1 MEVQI
6 QQSLQQFV
14 DVQSVDLNQV
24 SRFTPADFRT
34 GIQWLLANDK
44 VELAQALADAGLSL
58 HPESEDVLAIAG
70 LLAAAQQ
77 DWPLTI
83 ELLQD
88 LCKVQQNQVQPMTYQ
103 MLARAFFCNMDLP
116 QARLVLSEGLRAWP
130 ADPTLLRELLGMA
143 ESTHHLPVSAQSN

>member
-1 MEVQI
+1 MQVQI

-14 DVQSVDLNQV
+14 DVESVDLDEV

-34 GIQWLLANDK
+34 GIQWLLAHDK

-58 HPESEDVLAIAG
+58 HPDSEDVLAIAG

-88 LCKVQQNQVQPMTYQ
+88 LRKVQQDQVQPMTYQ
-103 MLARAFFCNMDLP
+103 MLARALFCNMELP
-116 QARLVLSEGLRAWP
+116 QARWVLEEGLRAWP
-130 ADPTLLRELLGMA
+130 ADPSLLQELLGMS
-143 ESTHHLPVSAQSN
+143 ESTHHLPVSAQNN

>member
-1 MEVQI
+1 MQVQI
-6 QQSLQQFV
+6 QQRLQLFV
-14 DVQSVDLNQV
+14 DVESVDLNAV

-34 GIQWLLANDK
+34 GIQWLLAQDK
-44 VELAQALADAGLSL
+44 IELAQALADAGLSL

-88 LCKVQQNQVQPMTYQ
+88 LRKVQQNQVQPMTYQ
-103 MLARAFFCNMDLP
+103 MLARALFCNMDLP
-116 QARLVLSEGLRAWP
+116 QARLVLDQGLRAWP
-130 ADPTLLRELLGMA
+130 ADPSLMQELLGMSD
-143 ESTHHLPVSAQSN
+143 STHHLTASAQSN

>member
-1 MEVQI
+1 MQVQI

-14 DVQSVDLNQV
+14 DVESLDLDKV

-34 GIQWLLANDK
+34 GIQWLLVHDK

-58 HPESEDVLAIAG
+58 HPDSEDVLAIAG

-88 LCKVQQNQVQPMTYQ
+88 LRKVQQDQVQPMTYQ
-103 MLARAFFCNMDLP
+103 MLARALFCNMELP
-116 QARLVLSEGLRAWP
+116 QARWVLEEGLRAWP
-130 ADPTLLRELLGMA
+130 ADPSLLQELRGMA
-143 ESTHHLPVSAQSN
+143 ESTHHLPVSAQNN